1 MQYTVII
8 NGRSY
13 DLPKKTMNVV
23 EEMDRC
29 AKIDSVKN
37 IGIREKFNQLYKF
50 IKSLVGD
57 DNAKEI
63 LGSEN
68 LDEVD
73 LSDVTLT
80 FRKIM
85 DAYQK
90 PVSDYNMENARQALA
105 NLPIDKITNF
115 ANAANTIGVL
125 DKQ

>member
-115 ANAANTIGVL
+115 ANATNTIGVL